1 MQPLD
6 HLRAFATG
14 VTVLALNL
22 LTLVL
27 LVLGYSQFIEPGHPP
42 EFYNQVAPRLG
53 SYSAP
58 IAGAL
63 LMFAFVLLLSSRKPQ
78 RNAYAFA
85 FVTFISYFAVDTALG
100 LAAGPAAELFRA
112 PFLFGMG
119 GACIA
124 ALIAAF
130 IATNGSKSARSSS

>member
-1 MQPLD
+1 MQLAD
-6 HLRAFATG
+6 YLKAFATG
-14 VTVLALNL
+14 IAVLALNL

-27 LVLGYSQFIEPGHPP
+27 IVFGYSQFIEPGHPR
-42 EFYNQVAPRLG
+42 EFYSEAAPRLG
-53 SYSAP
+53 SISAP

-63 LMFAFVLLLSSRKPQ
+63 LMFVFVLLLSTRRRQ

-85 FVTFISYFAVDTALG
+85 AVTFISYFAVDTAMG
-100 LAAGPAAELFRA
+100 LAATPASQLFRA

-124 ALIAAF
+124 ALVAAF
-130 IATNGSKSARSSS
+130 IATQRSKSARGLA